1 MYQGCICHEICS
13 SIYLFI
19 HKEKPT
25 LLLAENFLK
34 LLWYKA
40 AFGVVNLRI
49 AAMLGPAPQ
58 GITHHDISACTAN
71 RKHFVERSRM
81 GAVHPRQMQSRH
93 WRRGSL
99 PVNILH
105 VDRKSWVGEPGV
117 LHPEGYSV
125 VAAGG
130 AEAMGVSA
138 GHIKQRNT
146 RNMLLHIYT
155 LPTHPAPPRESAMD
169 DRNRHH

>member
-13 SIYLFI
+13 SIYVFI

-58 GITHHDISACTAN
+58 GITHHVISACTAKSEAFRGTQQN
-71 RKHFVERSRM
+71 GCCAPQADAKQALEEGELTCEHSSCRSE
-81 GAVHPRQMQSRH
+81 
-93 WRRGSL
+93 
-99 PVNILH
+99 IL
-105 VDRKSWVGEPGV
+105 G
-117 LHPEGYSV
+117 
-125 VAAGG
+125 GG
-130 AEAMGVSA
+130 ARS
-138 GHIKQRNT
+138 
-146 RNMLLHIYT
+146 
-155 LPTHPAPPRESAMD
+155 PAPSSM
-169 DRNRHH
+169 